1 VFMYVEDDVLV
12 RWDTVLA
19 WAADDAMLAPLGFQR
34 GFFRTEFS
42 TEKGAHPDSV
52 PVPQKSCFRSGPGTE
67 LLCRADSARLQ

>member
-1 VFMYVEDDVLV
+1 MLV

-42 TEKGAHPDSV
+42 TEKGASDRYRGRCHDVETV
-52 PVPQKSCFRSGPGTE
+52 PVHNDQYIAYVAYPLILYGI
-67 LLCRADSARLQ
+67 L